1 MPGQAVS
8 VQYSHSPWPE
18 IWTPLLSTEVLH
30 HGASPSI
37 EVHLSWILLAKMKGK
52 TQFPQL
58 VLFEDGDDVDTG
70 DGDGVGDGDGDGV
83 DGEGEG
89 AAVEPEVE
97 FQTPEY
103 GAQVLMSGI
112 C

>member
-1 MPGQAVS
+1 
-8 VQYSHSPWPE
+8 
-18 IWTPLLSTEVLH
+18 
-30 HGASPSI
+30 
-37 EVHLSWILLAKMKGK
+37 MKGK
-52 TQFPQL
+52 TQLPQL
-58 VLFEDGDDVDTG
+58 PVLVVFEVGDDVDTG

>member
-1 MPGQAVS
+1 
-8 VQYSHSPWPE
+8 
-18 IWTPLLSTEVLH
+18 
-30 HGASPSI
+30 
-37 EVHLSWILLAKMKGK
+37 MKGK

-58 VLFEDGDDVDTG
+58 VVFEEGYDVDIG

-97 FQTPEY
+97 FHTPVY
-103 GAQVLMSGI
+103 GAQVLISGI

>member
-1 MPGQAVS
+1 
-8 VQYSHSPWPE
+8 
-18 IWTPLLSTEVLH
+18 
-30 HGASPSI
+30 
-37 EVHLSWILLAKMKGK
+37 MKGN

-58 VLFEDGDDVDTG
+58 PLLVVFEEGDDVDTG
-70 DGDGVGDGDGDGV
+70 DGDGDGVELV

-97 FQTPEY
+97 FHTPEY
-103 GAQVLMSGI
+103 GEQVLISGI